1 MTAITRL
8 DSQDNRRK
16 AILSIKDSYSADV
29 KHFVR
34 FLDSR
39 NLDLNLEGL
48 LVYSEHLNGSPAGTK
63 NKRLCA
69 AKNRIRYLFY
79 RSPDALD
86 TAKSFRFEQAL
97 HDIKGKKK
105 ASRSIDR
112 ESLPTME
119 EIKQLIRKL
128 REHGGDKRNHSA
140 RLPLII
146 EFLAVTGCRVS
157 EMTGI
162 RLADVRE
169 KGDYVEIRLL
179 GKGNKERSVAVASCV
194 AKRIRDVFRGEK
206 YLFETGGGKP
216 YRREYVS
223 NQIKKAGRRILG
235 RDMSAHTLR
244 HVFATTA
251 LKSGWSP
258 KKIAVQLG
266 HSSTSITLDMYC
278 QDSPTWMDVK
288 RLFETD

>member
-1 MTAITRL
+1 L
-8 DSQDNRRK
+8 DSRRK
-16 AILSIKDSYSADV
+16 AILSIEDSYSPDV
-29 KHFVR
+29 KHFVC

-39 NLDLNLEGL
+39 NQDLNLEGL
-48 LVYSEHLNGSPAGTK
+48 LAYSEYLNGSPAGTK

-79 RSPDALD
+79 RSPEALD

-112 ESLPTME
+112 ESLPSFE
-119 EIKQLIRKL
+119 EIKRLIREL
-128 REHGGDKRNHSA
+128 REHGVDKRNHSD
-140 RLPLII
+140 RLPLFI

-157 EMTGI
+157 EVTGI
-162 RLADVRE
+162 NLSDVRE

-179 GKGNKERSVAVASCV
+179 GKGNKERSVAVASCM
-194 AKRIRDVFRGEK
+194 AKRIHDVFGGKK
-206 YLFETGGGKP
+206 YLFETGGGRP

-223 NQIKKAGRRILG
+223 NQIKMAARRILG
-235 RDMSAHTLR
+235 RGMSAHTLR

-278 QDSPTWMDVK
+278 QDSPSWTDLK
-288 RLFETD
+288 QLFEMD